1 MKLTKK
7 HQPVCLQLS
16 DSVRAIVLSE
26 SDYNSMIET
35 LYLLSNP
42 VNAEK
47 LLQAVDRTDAQPTF
61 FYAKIQGNIIARLI
75 LMRSKKLVQR
85 INKHKLV

>member
-1 MKLTKK
+1 M
-7 HQPVCLQLS
+7 CLQLS

-26 SDYNSMIET
+26 EDYNSMVET

-47 LLQAVDRTDAQPTF
+47 LLQAVDRTPDSATPWQQV
-61 FYAKIQGNIIARLI
+61 KNE
-75 LMRSKKLVQR
+75 LMG
-85 INKHKLV
+85 

>member
-1 MKLTKK
+1 MQIIDHRHLKENLTTVIDEINEK

-26 SDYNSMIET
+26 EDYNSMVET

-47 LLQAVDRTDAQPTF
+47 LLQAVERTPDSATPWQQV
-61 FYAKIQGNIIARLI
+61 KNE
-75 LMRSKKLVQR
+75 LMG
-85 INKHKLV
+85 

>member
-1 MKLTKK
+1 MQIIDHRHLKENLTTVIDEINEK

-26 SDYNSMIET
+26 EDYNSMVET

-47 LLQAVDRTDAQPTF
+47 LLQAVDRTPDSATPWQQV
-61 FYAKIQGNIIARLI
+61 KNE
-75 LMRSKKLVQR
+75 LMG
-85 INKHKLV
+85 

>member
-1 MKLTKK
+1 MQIIDHRHLKENLTTVIDEINEK

-26 SDYNSMIET
+26 EDYNSMVET

-47 LLQAVDRTDAQPTF
+47 LLQAVDRTPDSATPWQQV
-61 FYAKIQGNIIARLI
+61 KNELI
-75 LMRSKKLVQR
+75 G
-85 INKHKLV
+85 

>member
-1 MKLTKK
+1 MQIIDHRHLNDNLTTVIDEINEK

-26 SDYNSMIET
+26 EDYNSMVET

-47 LLQAVDRTDAQPTF
+47 LLQAVDRTPDSATSWQQV
-61 FYAKIQGNIIARLI
+61 KND
-75 LMRSKKLVQR
+75 LMG
-85 INKHKLV
+85 

>member
-1 MKLTKK
+1 MQIIDHRHLKENLTAVIDEINEK

-26 SDYNSMIET
+26 SDYNSMVET

-47 LLQAVDRTDAQPTF
+47 LQQAVDRTPDTATTWQQV
-61 FYAKIQGNIIARLI
+61 KDE
-75 LMRSKKLVQR
+75 LMK
-85 INKHKLV
+85 